1 VTGVLCDA
9 AFYPVTLDTRFSAEM
24 KVKTLAD
31 SVHGA
36 LNCANM
42 HQRKPNRQS
51 LRSR

>member
-1 VTGVLCDA
+1 MRPFTQLLW
-9 AFYPVTLDTRFSAEM
+9 TLVSVPEM